1 MKKQAGG
8 LPIEVGEHVLLQ
20 LEQGVAASRAAFMVI
35 IETGNRATSANT
47 STECGKCNQ

>member
-1 MKKQAGG
+1 MRG
-8 LPIEVGEHVLLQ
+8 VGYLVKREHVILQ

-47 STECGKCNQ
+47 